1 MKTLT
6 QWLIDRLRGRE
17 RTHIDLHAQSGE
29 VIIRQGLR
37 RVRLSQAEYLQ
48 LVQLKG
54 GSNENPLPLVWCN
67 DQPGCTGCQ

>member
-1 MKTLT
+1 MKNLT

-29 VIIRQGLR
+29 VIIRQGFR
-37 RVRLSQAEYLQ
+37 RVRLAHVQYLQ

-54 GSNENPLPLVWCN
+54 W
-67 DQPGCTGCQ
+67 QQ

>member
-6 QWLIDRLRGRE
+6 QWIVDRLRGRT
-17 RTHIDLHAQSGE
+17 RTHIDLHAASGE

-37 RVRLSQAEYLQ
+37 RVRLSHAQYLQ

-54 GSNENPLPLVWCN
+54 W
-67 DQPGCTGCQ
+67 QR

>member
-6 QWLIDRLRGRE
+6 HWIIDRLRGRT

-37 RVRLSQAEYLQ
+37 RVRLSHVQYLQ

-54 GSNENPLPLVWCN
+54 W
-67 DQPGCTGCQ
+67 QQ

>member
-1 MKTLT
+1 MKNPT
-6 QWLIDRLRGRE
+6 QWLIDRLRGLE

-37 RVRLSQAEYLQ
+37 RVRLSHVQYLQ

-54 GSNENPLPLVWCN
+54 W
-67 DQPGCTGCQ
+67 QQ

>member
-1 MKTLT
+1 MNNLN
-6 QWLIDRLRGRE
+6 QGLIDSLRGRE

-37 RVRLSQAEYLQ
+37 RVRLSHVQYLQ

-54 GSNENPLPLVWCN
+54 W
-67 DQPGCTGCQ
+67 QQ

>member
-17 RTHIDLHAQSGE
+17 RTVIDLHAASGE

-37 RVRLSQAEYLQ
+37 RVRLTHAQYLQ
-48 LVQLKG
+48 IKQLKG
-54 GSNENPLPLVWCN
+54 W
-67 DQPGCTGCQ
+67 QQ

>member
-17 RTHIDLHAQSGE
+17 RTHIELHAQSGE

-37 RVRLSQAEYLQ
+37 RVRLSHAQYLQ
-48 LVQLKG
+48 IEQLKG
-54 GSNENPLPLVWCN
+54 W
-67 DQPGCTGCQ
+67 QR